1 MLKKNLP
8 FTAIKYKESIKG
20 HNLNKMYW
28 RIKMFSKSQ
37 YVCFDPSQFFRTNR
51 QTHKCVISMDCYR
64 SSVTVTRIFKMIYC
78 QWVMKYML
86 QRTIWKVIVL
96 VPYPRI
102 ILLCPFQN
110 VIVVT
115 RFEIFCLLSCWQ
127 SLLAKSKNRLSESF
141 YGLKRKLQW
150 KWTYSKGE
158 YFKESNAVL

>member
-20 HNLNKMYW
+20 HNLNKIYW
-28 RIKMFSKSQ
+28 CIKMFSKSQ

-51 QTHKCVISMDCYR
+51 QTHKCVISIDCYR
-64 SSVTVTRIFKMIYC
+64 SSVTVTRIFKMIYS

-86 QRTIWKVIVL
+86 QGTIWKVIVL

-115 RFEIFCLLSCWQ
+115 RFENFLSFIMLTIFACKIEKSSFRIILWSQKKASMEINLL
-127 SLLAKSKNRLSESF
+127 
-141 YGLKRKLQW
+141 
-150 KWTYSKGE
+150 
-158 YFKESNAVL
+158 